1 MTLMSGGRV
10 DAIFGFEME
19 ADALDLE
26 WIKEKSQVWV
36 IEQKR

>member
-1 MTLMSGGRV
+1 MSGGRV

-19 ADALDLE
+19 ADALE